1 MSHSFTYETGWK
13 IIDENGNIRATSED
27 KQRVETNGTVEVEV
41 LDSDKETVLQNCK
54 QPFKSFVKGF
64 LMDLVLGY
72 RVSARN
78 VGFGSDP
85 KILGSGIIATY
96 GSTYLSSPEAVE
108 RYETNVYVDAV
119 GMVNKLSPTINSPS
133 QVYLNSVQKNA
144 NSISIKLSSI
154 QQITSGT
161 GTIREVGLFSDNTN
175 KYNNVDQ
182 FNTLIAKDVITTPLT
197 YLPNQYVR
205 VKYDIEIPF
214 SNQKVI
220 TQNWIYN
227 WLQNLTAPFSGIFK
241 DIEGNPSV
249 GINETSQ
256 TFTKAT
262 NIQGIADDDT
272 MGIVV
277 GTDGGTLYPVD
288 WDNYKLGNQIS
299 HGTSDNQLIYNV
311 TNIPNS
317 EPYVAYTEGIARV
330 TFFRNFT
337 NSSNSNITV
346 KEAGVIAKT
355 SDAANEGVSSNGSY
369 LIARWIVGDV
379 VVKPNETLVV
389 YWQPSIQADST
400 IASGMSLNLNNVIIL
415 TNDLRKQYKGLR
427 NITMIQK
434 LPNGPRLNWGNAKAY
449 AASRKDVDGYGGFTD
464 WRLPIQHQQGTD
476 DEIYELKTIGDHSN
490 AILSGWSSVFKG
502 NSLWTDNQSS
512 NSEAYYVINYNSS
525 GNVGSAGK
533 DNNNTCTCLCVR

>member
-13 IIDENGNIRATSED
+13 IIDENGNVRATNED

-78 VGFGSDP
+78 VSFGADP
-85 KILGSGIIATY
+85 KVFCGGRIATSGSAY
-96 GSTYLSSPEAVE
+96 GDSPAASE
-108 RYETNVYVDAV
+108 RYETNTYIDAV
-119 GMVNKLSPTINSPS
+119 GFIQKLSPTVNSPS

-175 KYNNVDQ
+175 DYNSTPQ
-182 FNTLIAKDVITTPLT
+182 FNTLIAKDILTTPLT
-197 YLPNQYVR
+197 YNPNQYVR
-205 VKYDIEIPF
+205 VKYNIEIPF

-241 DIEGNPSV
+241 DIEGNPYV
-249 GINETSQ
+249 GINEITSQ

-262 NIQGIADDDT
+262 NIQGLADDDT

-288 WDNYKLGNQIS
+288 WDNYRLGNQIS
-299 HGTSDNQLIYNV
+299 HGTSDNQLVYNV
-311 TNIPNS
+311 TNIPSS
-317 EPYVAYTEGIARV
+317 EPAVAYTEGTARV

-337 NSSNSNITV
+337 NSSNSDITV

-369 LIARWIVGDV
+369 LIVRWLTEDV

-400 IASGMSLNLNNVIIL
+400 TAYGKSLNLNNVIVL
-415 TNDLRKQYKGLR
+415 TNDLRKQHPGLR

-434 LPNGPRLNWGNAKAY
+434 NPQTSINWGNAKAY
-449 AASRKDVDGYGGFTD
+449 AANLKNVDGYGGFTC
-464 WRLPIQHQQGTD
+464 WRLPIQTDTGTTD
-476 DEIYELKTIGDHSN
+476 VESHELRVLYDNKN
-490 AILSGWSSVFKG
+490 NILSGWNPFIANSVT
-502 NSLWTDNQSS
+502 WADNQYSTNNGYCMLANGNIS
-512 NSEAYYVINYNSS
+512 NYETKNSS
-525 GNVGSAGK
+525 YN
-533 DNNNTCTCLCVR
+533 CLCVR